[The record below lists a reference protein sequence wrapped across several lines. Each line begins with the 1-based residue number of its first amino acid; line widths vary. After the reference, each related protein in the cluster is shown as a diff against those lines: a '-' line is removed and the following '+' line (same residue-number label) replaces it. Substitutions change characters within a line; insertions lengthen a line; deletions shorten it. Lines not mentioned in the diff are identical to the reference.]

1 MSSSSDRVSIKLN
14 VFDGTIEI
22 EASSTDFQVAVDKAK
37 ELAVAT
43 QLGLSARASL
53 PSEGGGA
60 MTIANPQAD
69 APSPAPNHAPSMSPT
84 SSPGDKRAKPG
95 RSPGG
100 SSGRPGRIG
109 SFEPVKLGMSESD
122 ERALRDFIKEKAPV
136 EQGHQVAVAMMKGEE
151 LLGRQGLEYN
161 EIYTLMHLGGIKPLP
176 KALDVV
182 LGKLAGENWVTR
194 EGKSFSMKFVGRD
207 FVTENLPPQKAP

>member
-1 MSSSSDRVSIKLN
+1 MSDESDRVSIKLN

-22 EASSTDFQVAVDKAK
+22 DASSSDFEIAVDKAK

-43 QLGLSARASL
+43 QMGMRLRESMQPETPAAAAATNHQQMALAPAPAQNVTSSSA
-53 PSEGGGA
+53 GGGEKK
-60 MTIANPQAD
+60 QK
-69 APSPAPNHAPSMSPT
+69 AP
-84 SSPGDKRAKPG
+84 

-109 SFEPVKLGMSESD
+109 SFEPVKLGLSEAD
-122 ERALRDFIKEKAPV
+122 ERALRDFIKEKAPI
-136 EQGHQVAVAMMKGEE
+136 EQSHQVAVAMMKGEE
-151 LLGRQGLEYN
+151 ILSRQGLEYN

-176 KALDVV
+176 KAIDVV
-182 LGKLAGENWVTR
+182 LGKLTGENWVVR
-194 EGKSFSMKFVGRD
+194 DGKTFSLKFVGRD